1 LKFPVLDDVGDEALF
16 VLDFHAVKNATIRIN
31 ANKIGVLGFEGVKP
45 FLG

>member
-16 VLDFHAVKNATIRIN
+16 VLDFHAIKNATIRIN
-31 ANKIGVLGFEGVKP
+31 ANKKWVLRFEGVKT